1 MKYQNQFYH
10 HSYALIPNEIDMSLF
25 SEYESVEIQ
34 EHTLVHSTTMDC
46 TRITENNVTLIVLG
60 YVLDIR
66 DGNKTKETIIQDMI
80 HADNFVE
87 NLEFINGRF
96 VMIRIKDNQIEYYSD
111 ASNLLPG
118 NYHEHSNIIASH
130 DMLLAEILQNNG
142 FEVNRR
148 PLNKT
153 NDLDFTR
160 FDSIWK
166 VNPSI
171 KYTLSPFSKERIYPR
186 SVQTKQSVL
195 SAVQS
200 LKPYFEAQNDWLA
213 QYKGD
218 IFLTLT
224 AGMDSRT
231 SAAIAH
237 ALQSRIEFLTY
248 MTPRKMLATSM
259 AKKIYKIDE
268 TVTRDMRE
276 NMNWNHAII
285 NLGDYRMPENTYYYK
300 EVLNSKHSPRL
311 AQYYKDKGY
320 HKALHIK
327 STIFGVGKADYD
339 PQLDHITDDLN
350 EYKKLM
356 THFQKDFSMF
366 YNVDDELDAYFER
379 NLVTHD
385 VTKGRHFFEVYHLES
400 RLGNWHSALTSETDP
415 ETEEFIYLNT
425 RKLIDLFTSISI
437 DEMRQHKLH
446 KHIIHEFWGVLNY
459 FGVNET
465 KGLWEK
471 LEWNGSGSKTF
482 KDMRIR
488 HNGNM
493 FLEEVAGELFVMPS
507 PKKIS
512 SVENYEIELRNT
524 TDSDININ
532 IRSTYRR
539 EAGRNKVF
547 VTVKGERLR
556 ERYDVLDINDG
567 VNLKLMDTPVKI
579 SVEYMKS
586 YESDSWNQAGK
597 LLIT

>member
-10 HSYALIPNEIDMSLF
+10 HSYAIMPNEFDDTLF
-25 SEYESVEIQ
+25 SACESVNLLG
-34 EHTLVHSTTMDC
+34 HTLVHSTTMDC

-87 NLEFINGRF
+87 NLEYINGRF
-96 VMIRIKDNQIEYYSD
+96 VMIRVKDNQIEYYSD

-118 NYHEHSNIIASH
+118 NYHEKSNIIASH
-130 DMLLAEILQNNG
+130 DMLLAEILINNG
-142 FEVNRR
+142 IEVNRR

-160 FDSIWK
+160 YDSIWK

-171 KYTLSPFSKERIYPR
+171 KYTLAPFSKTRIYPR
-186 SVQTKQSVL
+186 VEQTKQSVEA
-195 SAVQS
+195 AVQS

-213 QYKGD
+213 QYNGD
-218 IFLTLT
+218 KFLTLT

-237 ALQSRIEFLTY
+237 SLQSRIEFLTY
-248 MTPRKMLATSM
+248 MTPRKMLATPM

-268 TVTRDMRE
+268 TVTRDMKD

-285 NLGDYRMPENTYYYK
+285 NLGDYDVQEDTDYYK

-311 AQYYKDKGY
+311 AQYYKEKGY
-320 HKALHIK
+320 YKALHIK
-327 STIFGVGKADYD
+327 STIFGVGKADYESH
-339 PQLDHITDDLN
+339 LDHITDDLN

-356 THFQKDFSMF
+356 THFQKDFATY

-379 NLVTHD
+379 NLVTSD
-385 VTKGRHFFEVYHLES
+385 VTKGRHYFEVYHLES
-400 RLGNWHSALTSETDP
+400 RLGNWHSTLTSETDP

-446 KHIIHEFWGVLNY
+446 KRIIHEFWSVLNY

-465 KGLWEK
+465 KGLWEQ
-471 LEWNGSGSKTF
+471 LEASGSDSMEF
-482 KDMRIR
+482 KDMLI
-488 HNGNM
+488 HQNGNM
-493 FLEEVAGELFVMPS
+493 LLEETDDGLSVMPAS
-507 PKKIS
+507 KSIS
-512 SVENYEIELRNT
+512 AIENYEIVIRNS
-524 TDSDININ
+524 TDKALNVN

-547 VTVKGERLR
+547 VTIKGERNR
-556 ERYDVLDINDG
+556 DRYDVLDINDG
-567 VNLKLMDTPVKI
+567 VNIQLMDSPIKI
-579 SVEYMKS
+579 SVEYTKS
-586 YESDSWNQAGK
+586 YTSDSWKHAGK
-597 LLIT
+597 LVIT